1 MVELQPSKLIVW
13 VRFPSSAPQ
22 IDHTKD
28 TLSVVWFFFYLC
40 DFSHFCLADGY
51 PKAMLDKRIINYAV
65 MKVFTFGFFKNRL
78 PFAFC
83 SLF

>member
-1 MVELQPSKLIVW
+1 
-13 VRFPSSAPQ
+13 
-22 IDHTKD
+22 
-28 TLSVVWFFFYLC
+28 
-40 DFSHFCLADGY
+40 
-51 PKAMLDKRIINYAV
+51 MLDKRIINYAV